1 MTRARAALA
10 ACVLAC
16 GVLAPAAFAE
26 EALPPQEAGPVRID
40 VAVDKRDVTIGDPIV
55 VTVRLTHPEDVRV
68 GAFDPERSLGDLALL
83 DRRAPEPEKL
93 PDGRIRE
100 TRILRVARYETG
112 PATIPSFEAVFTG
125 PDGKEARVATPSAA
139 VTVSSVLAE
148 GDTGPADIKKPAE
161 MPERVLWPFAVAA
174 AALALALGLWMWSR
188 FRARRAQVAAPP
200 EPAAPPRPPHE
211 IAYGEMQRLLASG
224 LLEKGRIK
232 EFYIELAEIMKRYLE
247 ARFGVDT
254 FERTTSEILEALRLA
269 RLPVRG
275 MTSTSRAMATRR
287 SSGPTSRT
295 STLASSGGRT
305 STRTWAPGSAMVTR
319 RGASSRCRR
328 ARGSTRR
335 SCPGSISRT
344 CCRSS
349 VTSTARRARSGRC
362 RRSTTSSP
370 STASRPRCASRWRTG
385 RPGARA

>member
-10 ACVLAC
+10 AGVLVF

-55 VTVRLTHPEDVRV
+55 VTVRLTHPENVKV
-68 GAFDPERSLGDLALL
+68 SEFDPERSLGDLALL

-275 MTSTSRAMATRR
+275 MTSTSEFFGACDMVKFARHLPASEETRATVERAYRLIDETK
-287 SSGPTSRT
+287 
-295 STLASSGGRT
+295 
-305 STRTWAPGSAMVTR
+305 APEQPAEAPAGVAA
-319 RGASSRCRR
+319 G
-328 ARGSTRR
+328 
-335 SCPGSISRT
+335 
-344 CCRSS
+344 
-349 VTSTARRARSGRC
+349 
-362 RRSTTSSP
+362 
-370 STASRPRCASRWRTG
+370 
-385 RPGARA
+385 GAR